1 MTVSFYI
8 SYAALWA
15 LVVFQSLVLLGVVRT
30 IYRAN
35 ARPVPPTSPVT
46 NGQLVGQPLPK
57 FTALDVFGSPVD
69 DSSLAGRLSALLF
82 VSPDCSTCMASLD
95 EVEALKLK
103 TSGSVVVVCR
113 AGQGECKE
121 LSEAYGLEVP
131 VIVDEDR
138 RVSELF
144 GVQVTPT
151 AVLVGRSGRI
161 QTYGHP
167 MHADEFAE
175 LVTTGAAQP
184 AFEEAHGHAHTDHS
198 G

>member
-30 IYRAN
+30 IYGAN
-35 ARPVPPTSPVT
+35 ARPVPPASPMT
-46 NGQLVGQPLPK
+46 NGQLVGQPIPK
-57 FTALDVFGSPVD
+57 FTALDVFGAPVD
-69 DSSLAGRLSALLF
+69 ESSLAGRLGALLF
-82 VSPDCSTCMASLD
+82 VSPDCSTCIASLD
-95 EVEALKLK
+95 EVEALKVK
-103 TSGSVVVVCR
+103 TNGNVVVVCR
-113 AGQGECKE
+113 AEQGECRE
-121 LSEAYGLEVP
+121 LSKAYGLEVP

-167 MHADEFAE
+167 MNADEFAE
-175 LVTTGAAQP
+175 LVAAGAAQP
-184 AFEEAHGHAHTDHS
+184 AFEEAHRHAHTDH
-198 G
+198 GG

>member
-1 MTVSFYI
+1 VTVSFYI

-15 LVVFQSLVLLGVVRT
+15 LAVFQSLVLLGVVRT
-30 IYRAN
+30 LYRAN
-35 ARPVPPTSPVT
+35 AHAVPQASPAT
-46 NGQLVGQPLPK
+46 NGHLIGQPIPK
-57 FTALDVFGSPVD
+57 FNALDVFGSPVD
-69 DSSLAGRLSALLF
+69 EASLAGRLSALLF

-103 TSGSVVVVCR
+103 VNGSVVVVCR
-113 AGQGECKE
+113 ADQDECRE

-144 GVQVTPT
+144 GVQITPT

-167 MHADEFAE
+167 MHADDFAQF
-175 LVTTGAAQP
+175 VATGAAQP
-184 AFEEAHGHAHTDHS
+184 AFEEEHRHAHTGH
-198 G
+198 GG